1 VLHGDPLI
9 GRKLVNNPV
18 SLEPPDPTILLATK
32 GIVRQITD
40 RLIVDMGHACLH
52 LKRKGSPAIFI
63 PRDHGSGQP
72 RVGIVGDPQGDGFI
86 VHLPKSTPSRCTA
99 RSRPNV
105 NQEMPPKNSGLWNW
119 IETSTPQAEEREP
132 DQCPC
137 RPRFHQG
144 GMNQRL
150 VRHIFVSQIKAFM
163 SGARP

>member
-18 SLEPPDPTILLATK
+18 SPEPPDPTILLATK

-105 NQEMPPKNSGLWNW
+105 NQEMPPEIQDYGIGSRL
-119 IETSTPQAEEREP
+119 A
-132 DQCPC
+132 
-137 RPRFHQG
+137 PRK
-144 GMNQRL
+144 RKS
-150 VRHIFVSQIKAFM
+150 VSQINAHAAHAFTKAV
-163 SGARP
+163 